1 VFAQVGIGTISP
13 DAKAQLD
20 ISSTTKGF
28 LPPRMN
34 ESQRLAINP
43 STAGLMVYQTDGTAG
58 LWYYSGS
65 SWIYIIN
72 SNSATLPVA
81 NGGTGETTI
90 AGVKSIL
97 GLSGANIAIGSEA
110 GALTQTTNAIA
121 IGSGAGRSSQ
131 GLSAISV
138 GYVAGYESQ
147 GSNSIAI
154 GSNTAQ
160 ANQATQAVAIGYA
173 AGQYSQGAKAV
184 AIGSFAGNN
193 GQTAG
198 SIAINASGVSLDP
211 TTAGLYINPIR
222 SNAATNS
229 YLNYDA
235 TTKEVT
241 HSSGLAAGSVS
252 TTTIIDGAVTDA
264 KIGTVSGSKVTGDIS
279 GNAANVTGTI
289 SVANGGTGATT
300 LTGVLIGNGANAVT
314 AVAPGS
320 SGNVLISNGVG
331 WVSSTTLTVPPG
343 AITAFAGSSAPT
355 GYLLCDGSE
364 ISRATYANLFA
375 VIGTTYGG
383 GDGSLTF
390 NLPDLRGRAIFGIDN
405 MGGIAAS
412 RLTTAGGL
420 SANNT
425 LGASAGSQT
434 ITLQITNLPSHS
446 HLYQDAYF
454 AEGVS
459 GGVNNF
465 AGSGST
471 DTDNSFRWRTSTN
484 GTSESIQNLNTGITG
499 SGTAIQITPPL
510 LVLNYI
516 IKF

>member
-1 VFAQVGIGTISP
+1 MLRIMIVLLFNPLFTLAQVGIGTTTP
-13 DAKAQLD
+13 NAKAQLD

-72 SNSATLPVA
+72 STSATLP
-81 NGGTGETTI
+81 
-90 AGVKSIL
+90 
-97 GLSGANIAIGSEA
+97 
-110 GALTQTTNAIA
+110 
-121 IGSGAGRSSQ
+121 
-131 GLSAISV
+131 
-138 GYVAGYESQ
+138 
-147 GSNSIAI
+147 
-154 GSNTAQ
+154 
-160 ANQATQAVAIGYA
+160 
-173 AGQYSQGAKAV
+173 
-184 AIGSFAGNN
+184 
-193 GQTAG
+193 
-198 SIAINASGVSLDP
+198 
-211 TTAGLYINPIR
+211 
-222 SNAATNS
+222 
-229 YLNYDA
+229 
-235 TTKEVT
+235 
-241 HSSGLAAGSVS
+241 
-252 TTTIIDGAVTDA
+252 
-264 KIGTVSGSKVTGDIS
+264 
-279 GNAANVTGTI
+279 
-289 SVANGGTGATT
+289 VANGGTGATT
-300 LTGVLIGNGANAVT
+300 LTGVLIGNGTNAVT

-320 SGNVLISNGVG
+320 SGNVLISNGAD
-331 WVSSTTLTVPPG
+331 WVSSTTLTVPTG

-355 GYLLCDGSE
+355 GYLLCDGSAL
-364 ISRATYANLFA
+364 SRTTYSNLFA

-383 GDGSLTF
+383 GNGSTTF

-434 ITLQITNLPSHS
+434 ITLQETNLPSHS

-454 AEGVS
+454 AEGVG
-459 GGVNNF
+459 GGVNNI

-471 DTDNSFRWRTSTN
+471 DYDNSFRWRTSTN
-484 GTSESIQNLNTGITG
+484 GTSNSIQNLNTGISG
-499 SGTAIQITPPL
+499 SGTAIQINPPL